1 MKKLLGMAV
10 GVLGVLLLGASHNS
24 PNEIGFLINAH
35 GYKDGVIKAPQ
46 GLLKHPYL
54 VPAGPYFQLFD
65 WDMYF
70 MSVALSY
77 DKVSDPVIGSV
88 ENFLDYEGVNSN
100 EPGYV
105 PREIAPDAFWAL
117 PQQCK
122 PFLAQASVRASLTGG
137 DFKWIA
143 PYYDR
148 LKNFVSYWEN
158 SRRAKDGLFLWYN
171 GEESGSDNNPAVSDS
186 PTTVTEGVDL
196 QIFMIR
202 EYQALARIAHELGH
216 PLDEIGFQTRIAD
229 VSDKIQKLMWNEQDG
244 LYYDIDSRTN
254 QQIKIKTWVSFLPL
268 WVNLPTKAQAQKLIE
283 GHLLNSKE
291 FWSDHG
297 IRTVAKDEPMY
308 NPTDGYW
315 QGPIWVVSNY
325 LVMHGLLNYG
335 YQEQAHDLA
344 HETVDMLVADIKV
357 TDGMNEC
364 YNPETGE
371 PTAAGDF
378 VSWDLL
384 SEHMQ
389 EEADGAADPTALT
402 P

>member
-1 MKKLLGMAV
+1 MNCNTTHYRA
-10 GVLGVLLLGASHNS
+10 NS
-24 PNEIGFLINAH
+24 SS
-35 GYKDGVIKAPQ
+35 
-46 GLLKHPYL
+46 
-54 VPAGPYFQLFD
+54 VPG
-65 WDMYF
+65 
-70 MSVALSY
+70 
-77 DKVSDPVIGSV
+77 DP
-88 ENFLDYEGVNSN
+88 
-100 EPGYV
+100 
-105 PREIAPDAFWAL
+105 R
-117 PQQCK
+117 
-122 PFLAQASVRASLTGG
+122 

-196 QIFMIR
+196 QVFMIR

-216 PLDEIGFQTRIAD
+216 PQDEIGFQVRIAD
-229 VSDKIQKLMWNEQDG
+229 VSDRIQKLMWNEQDG

-283 GHLLNSKE
+283 GHLLNPKE
-291 FWSDHG
+291 FWSEHG
-297 IRTVAKDEPMY
+297 VRTVAMDEPMY

-315 QGPIWVVSNY
+315 QGPIWVISNY

-335 YQEQAHDLA
+335 YQTQAQDLA
-344 HETVDMLVADIKV
+344 HATVDMLVADIK
-357 TDGMNEC
+357 TTEGMNEC

-371 PTAAGDF
+371 PTASGNF

-389 EEADGAADPTALT
+389 EEAEGAADPTALT